1 MGLSRLLTDQ
11 ITRLDQLISLME
23 NERLILTQGDID
35 GNRLVELA
43 DEKQALLEK
52 LDETEA
58 LRRSVQQR
66 LGYDDSAN
74 GARQAA
80 LDAGCRKD
88 WQALLEKSER
98 VAHLNELSGEML
110 SLRMNHNQK
119 MLNYI
124 RQAAEKTL
132 YKPDGRN
139 KARPG
144 RVNVS
149 A

>member
-52 LDETEA
+52 LDEAEA

-66 LGYDDSAN
+66 LGYDDSAD
-74 GARQAA
+74 GARRAA

-124 RQAAEKTL
+124 RQVAEKTL